1 MLDIGWSELLL
12 IGVVALIV
20 VGPKDLPVMFHTLGR
35 VTARARQMA
44 REFSRAM
51 EDAAKDT
58 GLDAADLK
66 GMASKKSLGLDAL
79 ERATEKFEKWD
90 PKFPSASRNAPQ
102 PTLQPD
108 PGLDAAEEAYEPD
121 DAPVEPAPAA
131 PVASAP
137 VTPVAETPAAPQPVE
152 AKPAR
157 KPRAPKGEAAA
168 KPRATKPK
176 TAKAETAPKPRK
188 KAAAK
193 KDEA

>member
-35 VTARARQMA
+35 ITARARQMA

-51 EDAAKDT
+51 EDAAKET

-90 PKFPSASRNAPQ
+90 PKFPSPSRTAPQ
-102 PTLQPD
+102 APLQPD
-108 PGLDAAEEAYEPD
+108 PGLDAAEESFEPD
-121 DAPVEPAPAA
+121 DEPAPVAPEPA
-131 PVASAP
+131 PVAEAP
-137 VTPVAETPAAPQPVE
+137 
-152 AKPAR
+152 KPR
-157 KPRAPKGEAAA
+157 KPRAPKAEAEA
-168 KPRATKPK
+168 KP
-176 TAKAETAPKPRK
+176 AKAETAPKPRK
-188 KAAAK
+188 KAAK

>member
-35 VTARARQMA
+35 ITARARQMA

-66 GMASKKSLGLDAL
+66 NMTSKKSLGLDAL
-79 ERATEKFEKWD
+79 ERATEKFEKWE
-90 PKFPSASRNAPQ
+90 PKFPNATRPAASAA
-102 PTLQPD
+102 LQPD
-108 PGLDAAEEAYEPD
+108 PNLDAAETAFEPD
-121 DAPVEPAPAA
+121 ETPVAAAPQAPAAEPALASVPAPAK
-131 PVASAP
+131 PR
-137 VTPVAETPAAPQPVE
+137 AA
-152 AKPAR
+152 
-157 KPRAPKGEAAA
+157 KPRAPKAEGAAPKPRAA
-168 KPRATKPK
+168 KP
-176 TAKAETAPKPRK
+176 KAEGAAPKPRK